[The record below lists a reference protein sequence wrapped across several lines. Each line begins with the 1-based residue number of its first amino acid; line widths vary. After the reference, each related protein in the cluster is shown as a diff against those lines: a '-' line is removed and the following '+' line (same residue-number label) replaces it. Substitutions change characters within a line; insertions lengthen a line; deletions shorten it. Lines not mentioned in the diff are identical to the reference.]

1 MVRNDVN
8 INYVL
13 FLYRILLL
21 KLKKQYSQKK
31 NTKQKIKTKKNM
43 GVVDVV
49 GCAKEVDR
57 VSLACVSFEFLAN
70 FFYRKVKLLLY
81 LHTMEKFEFD
91 KGWGN
96 E

>member
-8 INYVL
+8 INYVF

-31 NTKQKIKTKKNM
+31 IQSRRSKQRKTWASSMSWDVPKKLT
-43 GVVDVV
+43 
-49 GCAKEVDR
+49 EFP
-57 VSLACVSFEFLAN
+57 LLVSFEFLAN